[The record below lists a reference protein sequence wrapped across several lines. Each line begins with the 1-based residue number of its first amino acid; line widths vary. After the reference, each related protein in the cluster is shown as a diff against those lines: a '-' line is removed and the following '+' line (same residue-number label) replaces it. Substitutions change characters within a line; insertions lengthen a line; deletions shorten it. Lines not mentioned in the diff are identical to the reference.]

1 MRKERKGKRREKERE
16 RERRWNRFAR
26 NRANAFLFDIKRRA
40 TMPEVAERRERGLDL
55 GLMILWC

>member
-1 MRKERKGKRREKERE
+1 MRKERKEERE

-40 TMPEVAERRERGLDL
+40 TMPEVAERRERGVDL